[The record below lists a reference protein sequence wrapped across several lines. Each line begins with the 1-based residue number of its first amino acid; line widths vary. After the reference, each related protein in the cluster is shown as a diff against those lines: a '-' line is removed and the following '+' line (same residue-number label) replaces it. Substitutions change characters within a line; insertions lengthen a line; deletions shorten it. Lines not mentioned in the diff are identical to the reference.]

1 MSAQCNRVAVEDGHT
16 ESVSIRLKNKAK
28 PDEIIAAWNNY
39 RAEPQ
44 ELKLP
49 SAPAQPVVYLEAND
63 RPQPR
68 FDVDIGAGMTT
79 VVGRLRPCGVL
90 DWKFTVLSH
99 NTIRGAAGAASAE
112 CRTAE
117 SQGLPRMKNR
127 ARAPAYNGSH
137 PPMIVMKF
145 GGTSVEDAKAIDR
158 VASIVEGR
166 LAQKPVVVVSAM
178 AKVTDTLLTMAK
190 AAGSG
195 ERKTALK
202 LCRSLQERHYNTA
215 SELLGTALFTD
226 FHSELG
232 AEFESLDELLRG
244 ISAVGEITPR
254 TTDHVAAFGEM
265 LSSKIVAAAFAA
277 RGLNGVHVDSREVL
291 VTDSSYMQAVP
302 QFEDTN
308 AKLQEKVQPLL
319 DEGKVPVMGGFIG
332 SNRAGITTT
341 IGRGGSDFSAAIFG
355 AGLSAERIEIW
366 TDVDGILTTDP
377 RICPDARRIKVISF
391 DEAAELAYFGA
402 KVLHPATV
410 LPAIQKNIPVYVLN
424 SRIPRAKARASRP
437 RAPQGKNIFK
447 AIAAKKRITIV
458 DVAAPRML
466 LAHGFLRAIF
476 EAFDRHQVAVDVV
489 STSEVSVSLTV
500 DSNQAIPALAADLAK
515 LADVKYEG
523 RKAIVCLVGENL
535 RDTPGIAALVF
546 RELADKKIRMI
557 SQGASEINLTFVI
570 EEDEVPEVIQRL
582 HKTFFSE
589 LDPEVFA

>member
-1 MSAQCNRVAVEDGHT
+1 
-16 ESVSIRLKNKAK
+16 
-28 PDEIIAAWNNY
+28 
-39 RAEPQ
+39 
-44 ELKLP
+44 
-49 SAPAQPVVYLEAND
+49 
-63 RPQPR
+63 
-68 FDVDIGAGMTT
+68 
-79 VVGRLRPCGVL
+79 
-90 DWKFTVLSH
+90 
-99 NTIRGAAGAASAE
+99 
-112 CRTAE
+112 
-117 SQGLPRMKNR
+117 
-127 ARAPAYNGSH
+127 
-137 PPMIVMKF
+137 MIVMKF

-158 VASIVEGR
+158 VACIVQGR
-166 LAQKPVVVVSAM
+166 VEKKPVVVVSAM
-178 AKVTDTLLTMAK
+178 AKVTDTLLTMAR

-226 FHSELG
+226 FHSEIG
-232 AEFESLDELLRG
+232 ADFEALDELLRG

-254 TTDHVAAFGEM
+254 TTDHVASFGEI

-277 RGLNGVHVDSREVL
+277 RGISSTHVDSRDVL
-291 VTDSSYMQAVP
+291 ITDMTYMQAVP
-302 QFEDTN
+302 HYEETD
-308 AKLQEKVQPLL
+308 ARLQARVAPLL
-319 DEGKVPVMGGFIG
+319 LEGKVPVMGGFIG
-332 SNRAGITTT
+332 ATRSGITTT

-355 AGLSAERIEIW
+355 AGLAAESIEIW

-377 RICPDARRIKVISF
+377 RICPEARRIKLISF

-424 SRIPRAKARASRP
+424 SRNPDCEGTRITTRP
-437 RAPQGKNIFK
+437 PHGKNIFK
-447 AIAAKKRITIV
+447 AIAAKKHITIV
-458 DVAAPRML
+458 EVAAPRML

-476 EAFDRHQVAVDVV
+476 EAFERHKVAVDVV

-500 DSNQAIPALAADLAK
+500 DSHHAIPALAADLAK

-535 RDTPGIAALVF
+535 RETPGIAALVF

-582 HKTFFSE
+582 HKRFFSE
-589 LDPEVFA
+589 LDTEIFA